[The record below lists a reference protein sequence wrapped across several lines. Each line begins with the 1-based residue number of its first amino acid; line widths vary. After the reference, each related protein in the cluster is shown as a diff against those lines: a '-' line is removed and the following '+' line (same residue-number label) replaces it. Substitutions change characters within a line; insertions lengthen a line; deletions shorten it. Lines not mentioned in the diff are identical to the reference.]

1 MGSGHPSSY
10 LYGAMANAFERL
22 IQLAV
27 YRYRP
32 YFYNYGWNGKIAD
45 PTNIQMPDY
54 NSNQE

>member
-1 MGSGHPSSY
+1 
-10 LYGAMANAFERL
+10 MANAFERL

-45 PTNIQMPDY
+45 PTNIEINDY
-54 NSNQE
+54 NPNHG